1 MNFVE
6 FIARADE
13 GYEVY
18 DVSATS
24 GRLASHGSNYILA
37 GLTEDV
43 TVTLSDGLIQH
54 TVTFNAVNGTTP
66 VPPAARN
73 GISRLRSRTT

>member
-1 MNFVE
+1 MLAQTLYTAFQFLSKKPPNALTFQFNVTELTLPENVNFVE

-24 GRLASHGSNYILA
+24 GRLASHGI
-37 GLTEDV
+37 
-43 TVTLSDGLIQH
+43 IRQ
-54 TVTFNAVNGTTP
+54 AV
-66 VPPAARN
+66 
-73 GISRLRSRTT
+73 SRPEV